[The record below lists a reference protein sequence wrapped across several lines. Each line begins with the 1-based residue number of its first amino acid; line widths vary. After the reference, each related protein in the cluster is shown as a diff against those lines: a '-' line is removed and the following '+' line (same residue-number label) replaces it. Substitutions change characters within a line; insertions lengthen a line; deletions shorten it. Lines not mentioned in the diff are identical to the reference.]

1 MLIDWIWGANAKA
14 RSGFGVEDCNLERD
28 RRRQK
33 LMCTPYSSHL
43 PALVRLNQAEKD
55 NEAFYLDATDFIY
68 SPRDL
73 QLFVFEFEAPTLS
86 VQGSSHT
93 GGEKIE
99 ENQKKCGIHK
109 RGSVVEAYS
118 RQGFTA
124 LCLPGTHSC
133 CSELEQGSSYKE
145 KNCKATS
152 QKIERTI
159 GEL

>member
-1 MLIDWIWGANAKA
+1 
-14 RSGFGVEDCNLERD
+14 
-28 RRRQK
+28 
-33 LMCTPYSSHL
+33 MCTHNLS
-43 PALVRLNQAEKD
+43 ALVRLNQAEKD

-86 VQGSSHT
+86 VQGSSYT
-93 GGEKIE
+93 GGEKLLGRKKIA
-99 ENQKKCGIHK
+99 ENQKKREIHK

-124 LCLPGTHSC
+124 LCLPRTHSC

-145 KNCKATS
+145 KLQSNFVKN
-152 QKIERTI
+152 
-159 GEL
+159 